1 MGFGEGISTIWQDD
15 ESSRVNESTSRLSL
29 WCSVPGAHLGT
40 RESGTAKWLGVPA
53 ARGWGGGQARV
64 SSTKWDLSL
73 ESVFQG
79 RVLSCGFLHGPGAKQ
94 ESLLIGRSPGEC
106 ELQHFHQQLWF
117 HC

>member
-15 ESSRVNESTSRLSL
+15 ESSCVNESTSQFSL
-29 WCSVPGAHLGT
+29 WCSVPDAHLGT
-40 RESGTAKWLGVPA
+40 RESGIVMWLGVPA
-53 ARGWGGGQARV
+53 AQGWCGGQARV
-64 SSTKWDLSL
+64 SSAKRNPSL
-73 ESVFQG
+73 KSLFWEW
-79 RVLSCGFLHGPGAKQ
+79 VLSCGFLLGHGAKQ